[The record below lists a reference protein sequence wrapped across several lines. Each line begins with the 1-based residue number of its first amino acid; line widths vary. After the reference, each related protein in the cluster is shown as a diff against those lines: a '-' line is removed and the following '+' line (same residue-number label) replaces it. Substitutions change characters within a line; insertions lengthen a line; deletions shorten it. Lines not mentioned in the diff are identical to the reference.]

1 MMKPTGAILGGFDER
16 KLTAMVLLDMSEAFG
31 SISHGILLLK
41 LKDVGASNNCLQWF
55 RCYVSDP

>member
-41 LKDVGASNNCLQWF
+41 LKDVGASNTCL
-55 RCYVSDP
+55 